1 MLKME
6 TKLILVPNLLF
17 LVIVINRFCAGEWQP
32 QDGRSA
38 LGAAAAHCS
47 KTHLSHGLLPTWH
60 PEQALCNKAWQRGT
74 RFLTLCQAP
83 NGPGQ
88 KSPGKAIYCCHSFE
102 NAISRG
108 RACAA
113 MQGSLA
119 ITQPQLL
126 VPSSQPIHQAIL
138 PLRELLRMSKGR
150 TKPRFP
156 ALRSPTASCEMTG
169 QLVIEQKGPTE
180 PAGMPDISAAT
191 RDSQSCPNS

>member
-1 MLKME
+1 MLVSDSPKMGALHWE
-6 TKLILVPNLLF
+6 QQQRTAARHISPTASCLRDIQNRPSVTKHDN
-17 LVIVINRFCAGEWQP
+17 GG
-32 QDGRSA
+32 QDFS
-38 LGAAAAHCS
+38 
-47 KTHLSHGLLPTWH
+47 P
-60 PEQALCNKAWQRGT
+60 
-74 RFLTLCQAP
+74 FAP